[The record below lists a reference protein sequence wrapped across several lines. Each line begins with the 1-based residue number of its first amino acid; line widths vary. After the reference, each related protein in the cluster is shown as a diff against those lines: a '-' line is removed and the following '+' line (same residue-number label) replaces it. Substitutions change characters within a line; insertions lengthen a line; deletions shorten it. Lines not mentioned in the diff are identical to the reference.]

1 MLKKLSGRLRP
12 TFFVF
17 IDVLIFVFMIEN
29 DDILIPIEIKG
40 FNSTETFYLNKSE
53 YERNRLQ
60 YENSLTNWY
69 NFLH

>member
-1 MLKKLSGRLRP
+1 
-12 TFFVF
+12 
-17 IDVLIFVFMIEN
+17 MIER
-29 DDILIPIEIKG
+29 DDILIPVEIKG

-69 NFLH
+69 NFLY

>member
-1 MLKKLSGRLRP
+1 MVGFGLP
-12 TFFVF
+12 FFVF
-17 IDVLIFVFMIEN
+17 VDVLIFVFMIEN
-29 DDILIPIEIKG
+29 DDILIPIKIKG
-40 FNSTETFYLNKSE
+40 FNGTDTFYLNKSE